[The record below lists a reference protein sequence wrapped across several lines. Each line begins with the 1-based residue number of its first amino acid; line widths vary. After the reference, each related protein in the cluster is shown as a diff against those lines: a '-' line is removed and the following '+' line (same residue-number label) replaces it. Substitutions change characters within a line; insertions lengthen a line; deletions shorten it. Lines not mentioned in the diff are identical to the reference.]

1 MNPSKQSGLQ
11 LKVGRPRAYMPDELE
26 SEIEQYFN
34 YCLNYK
40 EEQATAKGDI
50 VDIKKPRIPTM
61 GGLMNWLGIDRA
73 TWKDYGEQ
81 AEYSN
86 IIKNTNTKVTE
97 AKEDALVNGQGS
109 TTGLIF
115 YLKAKEGWVDK
126 QTVQH
131 EGEINITLNLD

>member
-11 LKVGRPRAYMPDELE
+11 LKVGRPRAYMPDELQKE
-26 SEIEQYFN
+26 VEEYFS
-34 YCLNYK
+34 YCVNYK

-50 VDIKKPRIPTM
+50 VKINKPRIPTM
-61 GGLMNWLGIDRA
+61 GGLMNWLGIDRV

-81 AEYSN
+81 LEYSN
-86 IIKNTNTKVTE
+86 IIKNTNIKVSE